1 MKSNNEEYLD
11 NLLQSL
17 KRDANSG
24 IAKTTSE
31 ALNIEDTADLG
42 EMIGSSSEN
51 NDLNEIGEMFEKL
64 DGGQLLDT
72 GMTEVL
78 DSISMPIDESV
89 PKYTV
94 GDEISDSYEK
104 DDDELALDE
113 AIARAEAMQAGS
125 IEEEVPEV
133 NIPEMPPIDG
143 LSGSVPVAD
152 TGINERLEEM
162 NSEGMDNI
170 QDDFMSEIAP
180 ELPSDADDA
189 LLEVAPEI
197 PIPDDESGD
206 VSDSHESPE
215 EILDDMM
222 RFTPEEAL
230 GLDEPMPS
238 EGLDEMLNIDDM
250 LNQQESEN
258 ENSSETDDIL
268 NLVGID
274 TGITD
279 EVFDEDIALDE
290 GMIPTESVPETEV
303 SLEGID
309 LGSSEPEISLGEI
322 DLSSSA
328 EVPSEEIN
336 IETTDAPI
344 DETASE
350 DEISLE
356 GMDLGASE
364 DEISLDGVDLGE
376 AGDEISLDG
385 IDLGG
390 GEETPA
396 EEIDLAAA
404 EASLDAIAAGDEISL
419 DDMDSGDSGDIS
431 LEGMD
436 LGEVGEAAPEGI
448 DMDDTGEEVSLD
460 GIDLGDNS
468 AETPAEEIDL
478 AAAEASIDEMAA
490 GDEISL
496 EGMDSGEAGDEISL
510 EGMDSG
516 EAGDEI
522 ALEGMDSGEVG
533 DEISLEGMD
542 FGEVGE
548 PTPEEATDEINLEEM
563 EMSLDFMDEAAEAPA
578 EEAAEPMD
586 EASLEESLADF
597 AEAMSQDEAGA
608 DEAIDDAD
616 MNLESMSAELDDLL
630 KEVGE
635 DGGDISAVGDGIGS
649 EAELD
654 NMLADLN
661 GEEGGAD
668 GDNGEDVD
676 MPDLDAI
683 MNSLASDDV
692 EDLENTAHIDE
703 KEGAGADEINLDD
716 LGVELGEPSVDGAVD
731 EGSDEP
737 SPDEIME
744 ALGEE
749 GTDEI
754 GLSDEIP
761 DPDEIDDNGGD
772 YDEISLHVGGGEP
785 EGEGEEGG
793 KKKKKRKGLL
803 ALLFGALF
811 KVLTQTDEDL
821 NPPGEGG
828 ELASLTD
835 ENQQVLDEL
844 AAEDGKKAKKEK
856 KKKEKKEKPKKE
868 KKPPKEKK
876 PKPPKEKK
884 PKKEKK
890 KKVDDGQP
898 EKALAPK
905 KVAIAMLFAFSLG
918 FLCCLPSMILPNR
931 ILMDRAQTAFDHQD
945 YQATYKLLYGKK
957 LNEEQTLLYHQA
969 RVLSCAN
976 HYVSSYNNYIAMNMK
991 DEALDSLLKA
1001 MRAKKTIVVEAE
1013 EFQVA
1018 GDVENVYSN
1027 IESILANDYGL
1038 TLAEVD
1044 EINDIKDVSAY
1055 TKRVMEITGTL
1066 EKLISSITN

>member
-1 MKSNNEEYLD
+1 MKSKNEEYLD

-104 DDDELALDE
+104 DEDELALDE

-170 QDDFMSEIAP
+170 QDDLMSEIAP
-180 ELPSDADDA
+180 ELPADADDA

-222 RFTPEEAL
+222 RNTPAEAL

-268 NLVGID
+268 NLEGID

-290 GMIPTESVPETEV
+290 GMIPTESVPEAEV

-309 LGSSEPEISLGEI
+309 LGSSEPEISLEEI

-336 IETTDAPI
+336 IETADAPI
-344 DETASE
+344 DENASE

-356 GMDLGASE
+356 SMDLGTAGDEIALDGMDLGGAE
-364 DEISLDGVDLGE
+364 E
-376 AGDEISLDG
+376 A
-385 IDLGG
+385 
-390 GEETPA
+390 PA

-404 EASLDAIAAGDEISL
+404 EASLDAMAAGDEISF
-419 DDMDSGDSGDIS
+419 DGMESGDSGDIS

-448 DMDDTGEEVSLD
+448 DMSDTGEEVSLD
-460 GIDLGDNS
+460 GIDLGDIS

-478 AAAEASIDEMAA
+478 AAAEASLDEMAA

-516 EAGDEI
+516 E
-522 ALEGMDSGEVG
+522 VG

-542 FGEVGE
+542 LGEVGE
-548 PTPEEATDEINLEEM
+548 PIPEESTDEINLEEM
-563 EMSLDFMDEAAEAPA
+563 EMSLDSMDEAAEAPA
-578 EEAAEPMD
+578 EEALDVAPEEALDVAPEEAAEPMD

-635 DGGDISAVGDGIGS
+635 DGGDISAEDIGDGIGS

-716 LGVELGEPSVDGAVD
+716 LGVDLGEPSVDGAAD

-737 SPDEIME
+737 SPEEIME

-761 DPDEIDDNGGD
+761 DPDEVDDNGGD